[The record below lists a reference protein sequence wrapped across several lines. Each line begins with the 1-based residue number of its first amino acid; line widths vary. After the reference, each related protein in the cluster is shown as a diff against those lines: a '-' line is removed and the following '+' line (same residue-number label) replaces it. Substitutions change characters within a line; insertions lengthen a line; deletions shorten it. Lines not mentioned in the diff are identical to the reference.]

1 MISILKKV
9 VLNDILQN
17 KVLSSTLLLLPHLS
31 VSAYLL
37 LDVISWFKSTTIF
50 LKEIVALPMFYLHFW
65 IIFLC
70 IFLNGSFNFEF
81 MQFFYIKKLLMPDL
95 NGPRNDKLNRM
106 KSWLLCISMRR
117 WMIQNI
123 SAKFFKLWTSFRS
136 RCELLLGP
144 KSYVM
149 CHMYV
154 LPHQCLEWPNLH
166 K

>member
-1 MISILKKV
+1 MCAGVLWYAGLCAGVWVRSGVCRYARVCRLCVMNFQNTFWRLEYKLQRTLIHIL
-9 VLNDILQN
+9 
-17 KVLSSTLLLLPHLS
+17 
-31 VSAYLL
+31 YE
-37 LDVISWFKSTTIF
+37 F
-50 LKEIVALPMFYLHFW
+50 LYKR
-65 IIFLC
+65 
-70 IFLNGSFNFEF
+70 
-81 MQFFYIKKLLMPDL
+81 LLMPDL

-106 KSWLLCISMRR
+106 KSWLLCIR

-123 SAKFFKLWTSFRS
+123 RAKFFKLWTSFRS

>member
-65 IIFLC
+65 IIFLNHNSQNDDLFQVEIPKVTKWS
-70 IFLNGSFNFEF
+70 IFFKDSFQTWISIPFWNSFNVLSDISTFHLAL
-81 MQFFYIKKLLMPDL
+81 IK
-95 NGPRNDKLNRM
+95 NV
-106 KSWLLCISMRR
+106 KSWV
-117 WMIQNI
+117 I
-123 SAKFFKLWTSFRS
+123 SAQKI
-136 RCELLLGP
+136 C
-144 KSYVM
+144 
-149 CHMYV
+149 
-154 LPHQCLEWPNLH
+154 ND
-166 K
+166 

>member
-70 IFLNGSFNFEF
+70 IFLILNHNSQNDDLFQVKIPKVTKWSIFFKDSFQTWIWIPFWNSFNVLSDISTFHLAL
-81 MQFFYIKKLLMPDL
+81 IK
-95 NGPRNDKLNRM
+95 NV
-106 KSWLLCISMRR
+106 KSWV
-117 WMIQNI
+117 I
-123 SAKFFKLWTSFRS
+123 SAQKI
-136 RCELLLGP
+136 CDD
-144 KSYVM
+144 
-149 CHMYV
+149 
-154 LPHQCLEWPNLH
+154 
-166 K
+166 